1 MLNLDEAVKKAYE
14 SIRRDRYEDDKI
26 LIHISNLV
34 SEAIRQ
40 NANERSKLN
49 AAINKAAEFLG
60 KNRCC
65 PPERD
70 DCGDFVDCA
79 HCWQIYLMRGMDE
92 PEYLESRCCLCPN
105 VGKDEES
112 DICPGIPGTSHPD
125 PSPCRFVKTYV
136 DERGWKYRVMPG
148 IGINTYKARYQKPGK
163 PGWHGVAK
171 LPWRESFDVAQ
182 ADLNRLAKE
191 KQWDEA

>member
-1 MLNLDEAVKKAYE
+1 M
-14 SIRRDRYEDDKI
+14 
-26 LIHISNLV
+26 
-34 SEAIRQ
+34 
-40 NANERSKLN
+40 
-49 AAINKAAEFLG
+49 
-60 KNRCC
+60 
-65 PPERD
+65 
-70 DCGDFVDCA
+70 
-79 HCWQIYLMRGMDE
+79 

-105 VGKDEES
+105 VRKDEES

-182 ADLNRLAKE
+182 ADLNQLAKE